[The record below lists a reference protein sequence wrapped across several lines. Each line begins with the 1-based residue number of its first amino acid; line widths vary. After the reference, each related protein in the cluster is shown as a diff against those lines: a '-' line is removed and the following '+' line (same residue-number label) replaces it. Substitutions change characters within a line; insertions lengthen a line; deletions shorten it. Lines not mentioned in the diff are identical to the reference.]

1 MSCDMKTYI
10 EKNRVVVRNPQ
21 DRIDE
26 LLAANVRLEQRARD
40 AENAYAALKVTADE
54 AIKVAN
60 RYRTEGAHITNTSRG
75 MKDVL
80 NERGKH
86 ASHGF
91 DDKHDD
97 EHKNGEIAC
106 AAIAYALDAIPKLSA
121 ASALWVGAFAK
132 AIEPWPIPFARSART
147 NLVYAAA
154 LLIAEID
161 RMDRAA
167 TKKVTP

>member
-1 MSCDMKTYI
+1 MSFDMKSCI
-10 EKNRVVVRNPQ
+10 EKNRVVVRSPQ

-26 LLAANVRLEQRARD
+26 LLAANVRFEKRARD
-40 AENAYAALKVTADE
+40 AEHANAALQKTADE
-54 AIKVAN
+54 AIGIAN
-60 RYRTEGAHITNTSRG
+60 RCRAEGAHITNTSRG
-75 MKDVL
+75 MQDVL

-97 EHKNGEIAC
+97 QHKRGEIAY
-106 AAIAYALDAIPKLSA
+106 AAIAYASEAVAKQDGMAKWVA
-121 ASALWVGAFAK
+121 AFNR
-132 AIEPWPIPFARSART
+132 AIEPWPIAYARTPRT

-154 LLIAEID
+154 MLIAEID

-167 TKKVTP
+167 TQKVTS

>member
-26 LLAANVRLEQRARD
+26 LLAANVRVEQRARD
-40 AENAYAALKVTADE
+40 AENAYAALQVTADE

-60 RYRTEGAHITNTSRG
+60 RYWTEGAHITNTSRG

-86 ASHGF
+86 AGKGF

-97 EHKNGEIAC
+97 EHKNGEIAY
-106 AAIAYALDAIPKLSA
+106 AAIAYASDAISKEDGASKWVA
-121 ASALWVGAFAK
+121 AFNK
-132 AIEPWPIPFARSART
+132 AIEPWPIAYARTPRT

-154 LLIAEID
+154 LLIAEIE

-167 TKKVTP
+167 TQKVTS

>member
-1 MSCDMKTYI
+1 MSLDMKTYI

-26 LLAANVRLEQRARD
+26 LLAANVRVEQRARD
-40 AENAYAALKVTADE
+40 AENAYAALQVTADE

-75 MKDVL
+75 MQDVL

-97 EHKNGEIAC
+97 EHQRGEIAY
-106 AAIAYALDAIPKLSA
+106 AAIAYASEAVATQNGMAKWVA
-121 ASALWVGAFAK
+121 AFNR
-132 AIEPWPIPFARSART
+132 AIEPWPIAYARSART